1 MLLGAAA
8 ILVLGAVGLCWL
20 YLHNTGEMR
29 SLQGQAQQ
37 LQIRQQGVN
46 ALVQD
51 VAAYSETIP
60 PSLLSWSPRASPTGP
75 KPQPSN
81 CYG

>member
-29 SLQGQAQQ
+29 TLQGQAQQ
-37 LQIRQQGVN
+37 LQLRQQGVN

-51 VAAYSETIP
+51 VAAYSETHPAITP
-60 PSLLSWSPRASPTGP
+60 ILESAGITNRAKASA
-75 KPQPSN
+75 K
-81 CYG
+81 